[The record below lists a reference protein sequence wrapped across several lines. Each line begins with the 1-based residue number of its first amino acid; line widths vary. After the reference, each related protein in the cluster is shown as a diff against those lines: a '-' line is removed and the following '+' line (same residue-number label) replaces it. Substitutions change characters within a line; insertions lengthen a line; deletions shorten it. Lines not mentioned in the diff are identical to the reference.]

1 MQVVDIHELTKTYGR
16 ITALSDV
23 SLQVDRG
30 EIFGLLG
37 QNGAGKS
44 TMIKVLLGIVRKTD
58 GEANLLGQPAGT
70 TSVRAKVGYLSTD
83 INVYNRFTPRELL
96 RLFGEFQG
104 VEAKLSTFDDL
115 LDELKFAPAQ
125 AGYMGDDLLDLP
137 VLLRAGFAATVPH
150 APAVLVEHAH
160 FVASRPAG
168 AGAVREVC
176 EMILRRQGVLD
187 GLVAE
192 YLR

>member
-1 MQVVDIHELTKTYGR
+1 MMPPATDLDARVKPLRLMVFDVDG
-16 ITALSDV
+16 
-23 SLQVDRG
+23 
-30 EIFGLLG
+30 
-37 QNGAGKS
+37 
-44 TMIKVLLGIVRKTD
+44 VLTD
-58 GEANLLGQPAGT
+58 GSLYYSDTGAESKAFNAGDGQGI
-70 TSVRAKVGYLSTD
+70 R
-83 INVYNRFTPRELL
+83 LL
-96 RLFGEFQG
+96 RDAGFKLAIITSRRSALVERRARDLGLHYCFQG
-104 VEAKLSTFDDL
+104 VEAKLATFDDIL
-115 LDELKFAPAQ
+115 AELKFAPAQ

-160 FVASRPAG
+160 FIASRPAG

-187 GLVAE
+187 SLVAA